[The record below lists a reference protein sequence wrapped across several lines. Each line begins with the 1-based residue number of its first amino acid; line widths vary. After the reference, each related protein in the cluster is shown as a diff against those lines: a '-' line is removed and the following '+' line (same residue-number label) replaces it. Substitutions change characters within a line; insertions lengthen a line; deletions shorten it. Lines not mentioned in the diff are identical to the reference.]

1 MSPQNTS
8 RLRAYIANFFEA
20 LVNIFIFLPYFFSVK
35 KLLRTLFDPWKNL
48 SSPKVTKGFSFSAL
62 FNNLMFDLIS
72 RGIGVM
78 MRGAIVSFFVLVLLL
93 YFMIIPFLA
102 ILFAISIPFAM
113 GIFSLTQSE
122 EERKEGMKV
131 VFIKNHLLNEEN
143 YQYVEQ
149 WYEYIYDLILKPEPW
164 WKLKHLMS
172 VPPLARDWSMGYT
185 PTLDE
190 YVEDLTSTGY
200 QMSIRKHVIGRKKES
215 AMIER
220 ALSKSDEANAIMVG
234 QEGVGKHTIIND
246 FARNIYEGKVN
257 SLLAYKRVLVL
268 NMEKILSKFT
278 DKAQRESF
286 FEELMKEASVSQNVV
301 VVIDN
306 IDRYLNAESGE
317 VDLSSSIE
325 KFAGTNKL
333 QIVGI
338 TTPYLY
344 ESAVFPKTNIRS
356 LFSKIDVQ
364 EISKEH
370 AKYILL
376 DRVLWFEKRYKLII
390 PYEIIDLV
398 IEKGDFYLTSVPFPE
413 KALQLMDSVCVY
425 TQQTAKATKVL
436 PEYVDTVLTN
446 KTHTP
451 TTLSDNLKIKLL
463 HLEELL
469 SKQIIGQKEAIDEL
483 SSALRRAFLMIGKR
497 RKPLASF
504 LFLGPTGVGKTETA
518 KVLSHVFFDTSDHMS
533 RFDMS
538 LYQSTDDIGKLI
550 GSVEKLN
557 PGLLTKAVREHPY
570 GVLLL
575 DEIEKAHP
583 NLLNIFLTMLD
594 EGYYTDSYGQQV
606 DCKNLVIIATSNAGS
621 DHMFAMLAHTNLQ
634 NQGANNMSTNTIID
648 YLVEKKLFSPEFLNR
663 FDGVVAYHPLDTDT
677 ALVIAQGLAKTIEQS
692 ILESHGVTVRISPGT
707 IEKITK
713 EGYNIQYGVRNL
725 QRIFMQHV
733 EDVIAKALL
742 DGSVKKGEAMD
753 L

>member
-1 MSPQNTS
+1 MSPENHS
-8 RLRAYIANFFEA
+8 RIRVYIANYFEA

-35 KLLRTLFDPWKNL
+35 KLLHTLFDPWKNL
-48 SSPKVTKGFSFSAL
+48 SSPTVTRGFSFSTL
-62 FNNLMFDLIS
+62 FNNVMFDLIS
-72 RGIGVM
+72 RGIGAM
-78 MRGAIVSFFVLVLLL
+78 MRGSIVFFFVLLLL
-93 YFMIIPFLA
+93 FYFTIIPFVS
-102 ILFAISIPFAM
+102 ILFVLSIPVAL
-113 GIFSLTQSE
+113 GIFSITPSE
-122 EERKEGMKV
+122 EEHKQAMKE

-172 VPPLARDWSMGYT
+172 IPPLARDWSMGYT

-190 YVEDLTSTGY
+190 YVDDLTSTGY
-200 QMSIRKHVIGRKKES
+200 QMSIRKHVIGRTKES

-220 ALSKSDEANAIMVG
+220 ALSKSEEANAIIVG

-246 FARNIYEGKVN
+246 FARRIYEGKVT
-257 SLLAYKRVLVL
+257 SLLAYKRVLLL
-268 NMEKILSKFT
+268 NMEKILSKYT

-286 FEELMKEASVSQNVV
+286 FEELMKEASISQNVV
-301 VVIDN
+301 IVIDN
-306 IDRYLNAESGE
+306 FDRYVNAEQGE
-317 VDLSSSIE
+317 TDLSSSIE
-325 KFAGTNKL
+325 KFAKTNKL

-344 ESAVFPKTNIRS
+344 ESFVFPKTNIRS
-356 LFSKIDVQ
+356 LFTKIDVY

-376 DRVLWFEKRYKLII
+376 DRVLWFEKRYQLII
-390 PYEIIDLV
+390 PYEIIGLV

-425 TQQTAKATKVL
+425 TKQAAKATKVL
-436 PEYVDTVLTN
+436 PEYVDTVLAN

-451 TTLSDNLKIKLL
+451 TTLSDVLKVKLL

-469 SKQIIGQKEAIDEL
+469 SKQIIGQKEAINEL
-483 SSALRRAFLMIGKR
+483 SAALRRAFLMIGKR
-497 RKPLASF
+497 KKPLASF

-518 KVLSHVFFDTSDHMS
+518 KVLSSVFFDSSAHMS

-538 LYQSTDDIGKLI
+538 IYQSTDDIGKLL

-583 NLLNIFLTMLD
+583 DLLNIFLTILD
-594 EGYYTDSYGQQV
+594 EGYFTDSYGQLV
-606 DCKNLVIIATSNAGS
+606 DCKNLVIIGTSNAGS
-621 DHMFAMLAHTNLQ
+621 DHMYAMLAKATLQ
-634 NQGANNMSTNTIID
+634 TQGTDDMSTNSIID

-663 FDGVVAYHPLDTDT
+663 FDGVVAYHPLDTET
-677 ALVIAQGLAKTIEQS
+677 ALIIAQGLARSIEKE
-692 ILESHGVTVRISPGT
+692 IMDSHGVTVRISTPT

-742 DGSVKKGEAMD
+742 DGSVKKGETMD